1 MPLFTT
7 ALGLYGGA
15 VLCAVCCMHNSM
27 QRRAPEARGPRAE
40 GSLSNAINTLYLIW
54 CVAAL
59 YWHWSRCPCRL

>member
-1 MPLFTT
+1 VPLFTT

-40 GSLSNAINTLYLIW
+40 GSLSNAIN
-54 CVAAL
+54 
-59 YWHWSRCPCRL
+59 H